1 MAKAKYAGPFEML
14 ELYEVLVA
22 SVEGVER
29 KGAGNPYTSRNGHI
43 GFTLTSHVSV

>member
-14 ELYEVLVA
+14 ELYETLVT

-29 KGAGNPYTSRNGHI
+29 RGAANPYTSRNGHI